1 MEKVSIVYWSQTG
14 NTEAMAKMI
23 AKGVEEAG
31 AKAELI
37 QVSDANADELLK
49 LPGFAIGCPAMG
61 AEELEDAE
69 VEPFV
74 ASIEGKV
81 SGKSL
86 LLFGSYDWGDGE
98 WMRIWQDR
106 MTAKGASLVTGE
118 GVIANNS
125 PDAEAEAKL
134 KAAGAELAKL

>member
-23 AKGVEEAG
+23 AQGAEEAG

-37 QVSDANADELLK
+37 EVSSANVDELLA

-106 MTAKGASLVTGE
+106 MTAKRASK
-118 GVIANNS
+118 S
-125 PDAEAEAKL
+125 CK
-134 KAAGAELAKL
+134 

>member
-74 ASIEGKV
+74 GKV

>member
-23 AKGVEEAG
+23 AQGAEEAG

-37 QVSDANADELLK
+37 EVSSANVDELLA

-118 GVIANNS
+118 GVIANNA

>member
-23 AKGVEEAG
+23 AQGAEEAG

-37 QVSDANADELLK
+37 EVSSANVDELLA

-118 GVIANNS
+118 GVIANNA

-134 KAAGAELAKL
+134 KVAGAELAKL

>member
-23 AKGVEEAG
+23 AQGAEEAG

-37 QVSDANADELLK
+37 EVSSANVDELIA

-118 GVIANNS
+118 GVIANNA

>member
-1 MEKVSIVYWSQTG
+1 
-14 NTEAMAKMI
+14 MI
-23 AKGVEEAG
+23 AQGAEEAG

-37 QVSDANADELLK
+37 EVSSANVDELLA

-118 GVIANNS
+118 GVIANNA

>member
-31 AKAELI
+31 AKAELV